1 MRKQRSRMR
10 SAWNAAGRMLRAFG
24 KRARRFGAFA
34 LPIAFSWFIA
44 ATTMLLAIW
53 SSPAPAG

>member
-1 MRKQRSRMR
+1 
-10 SAWNAAGRMLRAFG
+10 MLRAFG
-24 KRARRFGAFA
+24 KRARKFGAFA

-53 SSPAPAG
+53 SAPSPAV

>member
-1 MRKQRSRMR
+1 MRKQRSRVR
-10 SAWNAAGRMLRAFG
+10 AAWNAAGRMLRTFG

-53 SSPAPAG
+53 SAPSPAG